1 MKVIPE
7 CKTPNNILTINTKQY
22 KMSEE
27 QNAIQKLYAD
37 PKAKGFV
44 NHIIGA
50 YLPINKI
57 EKVWVFKS
65 SQKHKC
71 NICGQKLFDIQTVFE
86 NMQKND
92 EKLRAEFH
100 ESIMKQINGEEVKL
114 EEHPMYKYVTQGAVQ
129 AFTGQKTDTCL
140 CNNCI
145 RDLLEMVQ
153 TGLLM
158 DDKNIVWLINRMR
171 RTEVFDVFKN
181 SEKLST
187 DDKKEVERIEKKV
200 ERSEEKKI
208 TTFGDLEVLQKLKAK
223 MEEEENGK
231 E

>member
-1 MKVIPE
+1 
-7 CKTPNNILTINTKQY
+7 
-22 KMSEE
+22 
-27 QNAIQKLYAD
+27 
-37 PKAKGFV
+37 
-44 NHIIGA
+44 
-50 YLPINKI
+50 
-57 EKVWVFKS
+57 
-65 SQKHKC
+65 
-71 NICGQKLFDIQTVFE
+71 
-86 NMQKND
+86 
-92 EKLRAEFH
+92 
-100 ESIMKQINGEEVKL
+100 
-114 EEHPMYKYVTQGAVQ
+114 
-129 AFTGQKTDTCL
+129 
-140 CNNCI
+140 
-145 RDLLEMVQ
+145 MVQ